1 MTPFECSKELD
12 DLVKNFGLGEEAAR
26 SWTALV
32 YKSVSEMKAEH
43 FAAVCAEL
51 LVEADNYKPT
61 NKAFWET
68 FRKLNAERGWQAG
81 HLKGCQSCGGTR
93 VVGGCWL
100 VRDNWRTAI
109 PFPTRAHEAFQDNSK
124 PCACDESEAAQKWR
138 ASYYA
143 ATSRGW
149 TERTFTDYGAELRA
163 WQMERS
169 ARAIPANVA
178 VTPAVVEQDP
188 PE

>member
-1 MTPFECSKELD
+1 MTPYECAKGLE
-12 DLVKNFGLGEEAAR
+12 DLIQNFGLGAEAAQA
-26 SWTALV
+26 WTALV
-32 YKSVSEMKAEH
+32 YKSVSEMNPEH

-51 LVEADNYKPT
+51 LVEAGNYKPT
-61 NKAFWET
+61 NKDFWDT
-68 FRKLNAERGWQAG
+68 FRRLNQERGWQAG
-81 HLKGCQSCGGTR
+81 FVKGCPSCKGTR

-100 VRDNWRTAI
+100 VLANWRTRD
-109 PFPTRAHEAFQDNSK
+109 PFPMYAHEAFQDQTK
-124 PCACDESEAAQKWR
+124 PCACDESEKARNWR

-149 TERTFTDYGAELRA
+149 TERTMEDYGAELRA

-178 VTPAVVEQDP
+178 AKPAPEQDP